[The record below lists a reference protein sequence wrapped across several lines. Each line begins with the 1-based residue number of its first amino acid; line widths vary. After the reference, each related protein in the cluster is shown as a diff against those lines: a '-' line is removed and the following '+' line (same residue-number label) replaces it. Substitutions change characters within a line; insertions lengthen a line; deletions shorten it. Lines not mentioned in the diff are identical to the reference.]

1 MMEFDMLDVTPEMR
15 MAAAAEEV
23 SRYVGEIAEMLRDL
37 SSRSED
43 IDKEQ
48 LTRIAT
54 AVTEIQHI
62 ASLMLQR

>member
-1 MMEFDMLDVTPEMR
+1 MLDATPETR
-15 MAAAAEEV
+15 IATAAEDV
-23 SRYVGEIAEMLRDL
+23 SRYVGEIAEMLRNL
-37 SSRSED
+37 SSRPN
-43 IDKEQ
+43 IDNEQ

>member
-15 MAAAAEEV
+15 MATAAEEV

-37 SSRSED
+37 SSRSD
-43 IDKEQ
+43 IDNEQ

>member
-1 MMEFDMLDVTPEMR
+1 MPDVTPEMR
-15 MAAAAEEV
+15 IATAAEDV

-37 SSRSED
+37 SVRPG
-43 IDKEQ
+43 IDNEQ

>member
-1 MMEFDMLDVTPEMR
+1 MLDVTPEMR